1 MSLCYKLDAV
11 CIENTIY
18 LFIDEVL
25 MYRFYIHVSIVCYFC
40 MIFFVFYSIG
50 AELMILLYNLMIIFI
65 PSALML
71 VIIL

>member
-1 MSLCYKLDAV
+1 MSLCYNLDAV

-18 LFIDEVL
+18 LFIDQVL
-25 MYRFYIHVSIVCYFC
+25 VYRFYISIVCYFC

-50 AELMILLYNLMIIFI
+50 AELMILLYNLTIFI
-65 PSALML
+65 PSALMS

>member
-1 MSLCYKLDAV
+1 MSLCYDLDAV

-18 LFIDEVL
+18 LFIDQVL
-25 MYRFYIHVSIVCYFC
+25 MYRFYISIVCYFC

>member
-1 MSLCYKLDAV
+1 MSVCYKLDAV

-50 AELMILLYNLMIIFI
+50 AELMILLYNLMIFI

>member
-1 MSLCYKLDAV
+1 MSLCYNLDAV

-18 LFIDEVL
+18 LFIDQVL
-25 MYRFYIHVSIVCYFC
+25 VYRFYISIVCYFC

-50 AELMILLYNLMIIFI
+50 AELMILLYNLMIFI
-65 PSALML
+65 PSALMS

>member
-18 LFIDEVL
+18 LFIDQVL
-25 MYRFYIHVSIVCYFC
+25 VYRFYISIVCYFC

-50 AELMILLYNLMIIFI
+50 AELMILLYNLMIFI
-65 PSALML
+65 PSALMS

>member
-1 MSLCYKLDAV
+1 MSLCYNLDAV

-18 LFIDEVL
+18 LFIDQVL
-25 MYRFYIHVSIVCYFC
+25 VYRFYISIVCYFC

-50 AELMILLYNLMIIFI
+50 AELMILLYNLMIFI

>member
-1 MSLCYKLDAV
+1 MSLCYNLDAV

-18 LFIDEVL
+18 LFIDQVL
-25 MYRFYIHVSIVCYFC
+25 MYRFYISIVCYFC

-50 AELMILLYNLMIIFI
+50 AELMILLYNLMIFI
-65 PSALML
+65 PSALMS

>member
-1 MSLCYKLDAV
+1 MSLCYNLDAV

-50 AELMILLYNLMIIFI
+50 AELMILLYNLMIFI
-65 PSALML
+65 PSALMS

>member
-1 MSLCYKLDAV
+1 MSLCYDLDAV

-50 AELMILLYNLMIIFI
+50 AELMILLYNLMIFI
-65 PSALML
+65 PSALMS